1 MAVRSLVI
9 ALALAAV
16 FMAQIPYA
24 TLLNESEQYFFQNQL
39 PCGGFFNCD
48 YAPNRFDAF
57 MAYAIGDRY
66 PLSYQLAKA
75 FIEQNY
81 EQYPLSSIM
90 APDSGI
96 YAWGPFYDV
105 LAILSMNDTSPIV
118 ATMEK
123 VILDQW
129 NSTGLHVGT
138 NHVYLYPN
146 SPYDFMASLM
156 ALEIAAKSK
165 RVDGNLDDSK
175 LLSVLDPNF
184 WTALIGYLRS
194 PTVDIV
200 TYDTSFNALIIV
212 ALGYPYYRKQICET
226 LNDTYFDVIYD
237 HYLNAT
243 PVTEYGIH
251 TLIALGNAAMICAAY
266 GYLNLTYAKEVEYWA
281 LISVLV
287 RNGQFPIDDLFL
299 QDSCR
304 LMLNMK
310 PRVFSVFMADTWPG
324 ISEKKPVV
332 TQIINVTVT
341 ATSTKLV
348 VQNHTTTETLVKPY
362 VVTSTEVIMASAV
375 RGSFASPALL
385 ALLVSKAKKRRKSK

>member
-1 MAVRSLVI
+1 MRSVAI
-9 ALALAAV
+9 ALALATI

-57 MAYAIGDRY
+57 IGYVISDKY

-96 YAWGPFYDV
+96 YAWGPFYDT
-105 LAILSMNDTSPIV
+105 LAILSMNDTSPVV
-118 ATMEK
+118 AAMEK
-123 VILDQW
+123 IILDQW
-129 NSTGLHVGT
+129 SSTGLHVGT
-138 NHVYLYPN
+138 DRVYLYPN
-146 SPYDFMASLM
+146 SPYDFMATLM

-165 RVDGNLDDSK
+165 RVDGNLDDSQ
-175 LLSVLDPNF
+175 LLATLDPNF
-184 WTALIGYLRS
+184 WTALTDYLRS
-194 PTVDIV
+194 PTVDIN
-200 TYDTSFNALIIV
+200 TYDTSFNALIV
-212 ALGYPYYRKQICET
+212 VSLGYPYYREQVCDV
-226 LNDTYFDVIYD
+226 LNDTYFSVIYE

-287 RNGQFPIDDLFL
+287 RNGQFPIDDAFF

-304 LMLNMK
+304 LMLGME

-324 ISEKKPVV
+324 IEEEKPVV
-332 TQIINVTVT
+332 TQIMNVTVT
-341 ATSTKLV
+341 AT
-348 VQNHTTTETLVKPY
+348 TTTTQLVIRNSTTTKTLVKPY

-385 ALLVSKAKKRRKSK
+385 AVLVSKVKKRRTK